1 MRSSPLLTPCTGARC
16 ISMRQTMAER
26 ARSLELLLLPM
37 LVRRAMVS
45 AVAAAA
51 ALVETY
57 KFCPGLALA

>member
-16 ISMRQTMAER
+16 ISMRQTKAET
-26 ARSLELLLLPM
+26 ARSLELLM